1 MGGHPPCS
9 AFDIGRGSSAV
20 GLRSA
25 ALGAAPAQ
33 QSALLPFEMVKLR
46 LFLVVLPVFRLILYK
61 CVVFRY
67 TVFLLSIPKERKGEK
82 QHMEQN
88 RAQWG
93 SKLGFILA
101 AAGSA
106 VGLGNIW
113 KFPGKAFEGGGGA
126 FLLLYLIIVPLIGMP
141 AMLSEL
147 TIGRSSQSN
156 VVDAFHRLGHKQYT
170 WVGWISWL
178 VAFIITCY
186 YSHVGGWVLRYAVS
200 YATESGAVYADPLG
214 YFYAMLGYNPVN
226 ETTWLPLTALVFA
239 ALFLGICAAIIIRG
253 VQGGIEKFNKIGMP
267 ALFVILLILLVRAV
281 TLPGGSEGVRYMLS
295 LDFSKLSFHTLLTAL
310 SQAFYSLSLGMA
322 IMVTYGSYLPET
334 EDMPKNTLLICVMDT
349 MVAVIAGFIIV
360 PSVFATLGPEGVG
373 KGGGFAFVSLAGVF
387 EKMPG
392 GVIFGL
398 MFYLLLLFAA
408 LTSTISLIEGIVAF
422 LTERFGWKRTPTTLI
437 LCAVLFLIGCLYTC
451 SQAAFPLKGIWF
463 DFAHGVTFPGFG
475 DFMEYLTDRVMIPL
489 AALGTCVFVGWS
501 WTPEVAAAEIERN
514 GVRFGL
520 LKVYSVLIRFVVPAV
535 IAVIFAVSL
544 FTGTT
549 LS

>member
-1 MGGHPPCS
+1 
-9 AFDIGRGSSAV
+9 
-20 GLRSA
+20 
-25 ALGAAPAQ
+25 
-33 QSALLPFEMVKLR
+33 
-46 LFLVVLPVFRLILYK
+46 
-61 CVVFRY
+61 
-67 TVFLLSIPKERKGEK
+67 
-82 QHMEQN
+82 MENN

-126 FLLLYLIIVPLIGMP
+126 FLLLYLLIVPLIGMP

-147 TIGRSSQSN
+147 TIGRASQSN
-156 VVDAFHRLGHKQYT
+156 VVDAFGKLGHKKFT
-170 WVGWISWL
+170 WVGWLSWL
-178 VAFIITCY
+178 VAFLITCY

-200 YATESGAVYADPLG
+200 YAVESQSVYADPLG
-214 YFYAMLGYNPVN
+214 YFYAMLGYDPVSGS
-226 ETTWLPLTALVFA
+226 TWFPLTAILFA
-239 ALFLGICAAIIIRG
+239 GLFLAICALVIIQG
-253 VQGGIEKFNKIGMP
+253 VQGGIEKFNKVGMP

-281 TLPGGSEGVRYMLS
+281 SLPGGSEGVRYMLT
-295 LDFSKLSFHTLLTAL
+295 LDFSKLNFHTLLTAL

-322 IMVTYGSYLPET
+322 IMVTYGSYLPEH

-349 MVAVIAGFIIV
+349 LVAVIAGFIVV

-392 GVIFGL
+392 GVFFGL

-408 LTSTISLIEGIVAF
+408 LTSAISLIEGIVAF
-422 LTERFGWKRTPTTLI
+422 LTERFGWRRTPTTVL
-437 LCAVLFLIGCLYTC
+437 LCVVLFLIGCLYTC
-451 SQAAFPLKGIWF
+451 SQAAYPLHGIWF
-463 DFAHGVTFPGFG
+463 DFTNGLTFPGLG
-475 DFMEYLTDRVMIPL
+475 DAMEYLTDRVMIPL
-489 AALGTCVFVGWS
+489 AALGTCIFVGWK
-501 WTPEVAAAEIERN
+501 WTPAVAAAEIERS
-514 GVRFGL
+514 GVRFTA
-520 LKVYSVLIRFVVPAV
+520 LKAYSVLIRFVIPAV